1 MQECRLDKNPFG
13 KNSVDMY
20 RMMMKKCAC
29 EASKGKKTK
38 KKREFQ
44 KKGVEKVTKSALG
57 GSSIGRVNR
66 RIGKVGKT

>member
-1 MQECRLDKNPFG
+1 VPYDDEKVCVR
-13 KNSVDMY
+13 SV
-20 RMMMKKCAC
+20 
-29 EASKGKKTK
+29 KGKKNK
-38 KKREFQ
+38 KKEEFQ

>member
-1 MQECRLDKNPFG
+1 VRAKRQRE
-13 KNSVDMY
+13 
-20 RMMMKKCAC
+20 KKQ
-29 EASKGKKTK
+29 K
-38 KKREFQ
+38 KKEFQ